1 MSLKSG
7 LLTESTWVVNVLN
20 ILLCDNTMVAY
31 FYLGHH
37 PNLLRMLDRLLD
49 HFQKV
54 CKYFRLYI
62 SLHIS
67 PYVHDSIQDM
77 KYE

>member
-7 LLTESTWVVNVLN
+7 LLSESTWVLNVLN
-20 ILLCDNTMVAY
+20 VLLCDMNMVAY

-37 PNLLRMLDRLLD
+37 PNLLRMMDRLLD

-54 CKYFRLYI
+54 CVL
-62 SLHIS
+62 
-67 PYVHDSIQDM
+67 
-77 KYE
+77 

>member
-7 LLTESTWVVNVLN
+7 LLSESTWVLNVLN
-20 ILLCDNTMVAY
+20 VLLCDMNMVAY

-37 PNLLRMLDRLLD
+37 PNLLRMMDRLLD

-54 CKYFRLYI
+54 CVLKNVLLNYI
-62 SLHIS
+62 NYNL
-67 PYVHDSIQDM
+67 
-77 KYE
+77 

>member
-1 MSLKSG
+1 MYPITPPHPGYVETIRLVMSLKSG

-54 CKYFRLYI
+54 NNYFRI
-62 SLHIS
+62 A
-67 PYVHDSIQDM
+67 
-77 KYE
+77 

>member
-7 LLTESTWVVNVLN
+7 LLTESTWVLNVLN
-20 ILLCDNTMVAY
+20 VLLCDNSMVAY

-54 CKYFRLYI
+54 QTHTQMWWGVRTVWI
-62 SLHIS
+62 ENG
-67 PYVHDSIQDM
+67 V
-77 KYE
+77 

>member
-7 LLTESTWVVNVLN
+7 LLTESTWVLNVLN

-54 CKYFRLYI
+54 NILSKFEMEFFAILSMI
-62 SLHIS
+62 
-67 PYVHDSIQDM
+67 
-77 KYE
+77 